1 MLYNDFKK
9 LSFTEKRYKVE
20 QMTDPFLECDTS
32 EREYLLSNIMNSR
45 DEREYEYWIKEL
57 GIFEDSYRNYRDEKI
72 MTVKLSLRAKNALM
86 RNGIKT
92 VGQLIDNRF
101 ILHTMRSVGAKTHA
115 EVKKLLEIYGY

>member
-1 MLYNDFKK
+1 MLYDDFKK

-45 DEREYEYWIKEL
+45 DEREYEYWINEL
-57 GIFEDSYRNYRDEKI
+57 GIFENSYKKYRDHKI

-101 ILHTMRSVGAKTHA
+101 ILHTMRSVGAKVVA
-115 EVKKLLEIYGY
+115 EVDKLLEMYGY